1 MKVEKLKG
9 KKIVI
14 LGGTSGLGLS
24 AAKAAAAEGAHVV
37 VCSRHRANVDKALL
51 ELPPNA
57 EGAALDVT
65 DEDAPQQFFAGQG
78 GLDHLIYCAGDALP
92 ASVSTTAKA
101 RNFFEVRFW
110 GIYMATKA
118 AFPHVRPGGSI
129 TLTNGILAQR
139 PWKGWSAVSALAGAV
154 EALTRGLALEMA
166 PIRVNAVC
174 AGVVRTA
181 LWGGMDETA
190 RDAMYAQQAGALPLG
205 RVGEADDIAEAYLYL
220 MKSDFSTG
228 QVVAVDGGAL
238 IA

>member
-9 KKIVI
+9 KKVVV
-14 LGGTSGLGLS
+14 LGGTSGLGLA

-51 ELPPNA
+51 ELPSNA
-57 EGAALDVT
+57 AGAALDVT
-65 DEDAPQQFFAGQG
+65 DEGTLQQFFAGLG

-92 ASVSTTAKA
+92 ASVSTTAEA
-101 RNFFEVRFW
+101 RSFFEVRFW
-110 GIYMATKA
+110 GTYMAAKA
-118 AFPHVRPGGSI
+118 AFPHIRTGGSI
-129 TLTNGILAQR
+129 TLTNGVLAQR

-154 EALTRGLALEMA
+154 ESLTRGLALDMA

-174 AGVVRTA
+174 AGVVRTT
-181 LWGGMDETA
+181 LWSGMDESA
-190 RDAMYAQQAGALPLG
+190 REALYSQQASALPLG

-220 MKSDFSTG
+220 LKSDFSTG
-228 QVVAVDGGAL
+228 QIVVVDGGSL

>member
-9 KKIVI
+9 KRVVI
-14 LGGTSGLGLS
+14 LGGTSGFGLS
-24 AAKAAAAEGAHVV
+24 TAKAAAAEGAHVV
-37 VCSRHRANVDKALL
+37 VCSRHRANVDKALR
-51 ELPPNA
+51 ELPSHA

-65 DEDAPQQFFAGQG
+65 DEDALQQFFAGLG

-92 ASVSTTAKA
+92 ASVSTTAEA

-110 GIYMATKA
+110 GIYMAANT
-118 AFPHVRPGGSI
+118 AFPYIRPGGSI
-129 TLTNGILAQR
+129 TLTNGILALR
-139 PWKGWSAVSALAGAV
+139 PWKGWSAVSAVAGAV
-154 EALTRGLALEMA
+154 ESLTRGLALEMA

-181 LWGGMDETA
+181 LWSGMDDAA
-190 RDAMYAQQAGALPLG
+190 RDAMYAQQAGTLPLG

-228 QVVAVDGGAL
+228 QIVIVDGGAV